1 VKGGVGKKKKFAQ
14 GKKIIRAMGKEVG
27 KKIPA
32 VRSIKQEHFILI
44 DHCFR
49 NESNLSNYE

>member
-14 GKKIIRAMGKEVG
+14 GKKIRAMGKEVG